1 MSAILNV
8 LIGIGGGISAL
19 NISFSAANSANGSYY
34 YYGWSSYSNGAV
46 GARQYIPGTQP
57 GSVTGTPTFN
67 GALVKGVYS
76 NSTSTNLIA
85 TRYCILL
92 EDSYSIGFVS
102 SLTINGTLIAS
113 NPTGIY
119 DDGTCTAFYYDVG
132 VSSTLI
138 TASSTAVVT

>member
-1 MSAILNV
+1 MSAILNL
-8 LIGIGGGISAL
+8 LIGIRGGVSAL
-19 NISFSAANSANGSYY
+19 NISFSAANSANGTYF
-34 YYGWSSYSNGAV
+34 YYGWSSYSNGAPA
-46 GARQYIPGTQP
+46 ARPYITGTTP

-67 GALVKGVYS
+67 GATVRGVYS

-92 EDSYSIGFVS
+92 EGSYTVGFVS

-119 DDGTCTAFYYDVG
+119 DDLTCTAFYYDVG